1 VVLVKG
7 TPAASCRPPH
17 ERAAVH
23 RVNHLMTHERFSER
37 KDRGEHSAASWPP
50 EGAIVRGYVA
60 VFEGSGDDGSSAYSP
75 DLPGVVA
82 AGSTRQETEQ
92 LMIEAMA
99 EHIALLRES
108 GEPVPE
114 PSDSDS
120 VTVLDPSAA

>member
-1 VVLVKG
+1 VKG
-7 TPAASCRPPH
+7 
-17 ERAAVH
+17 
-23 RVNHLMTHERFSER
+23 
-37 KDRGEHSAASWPP
+37 
-50 EGAIVRGYVA
+50 YVV
-60 VFEGSGDDGSSAYSP
+60 VFEGNDDERYSAYSP

-99 EHIALLRES
+99 EHIAVLKES
-108 GEPVPE
+108 GEAVPE